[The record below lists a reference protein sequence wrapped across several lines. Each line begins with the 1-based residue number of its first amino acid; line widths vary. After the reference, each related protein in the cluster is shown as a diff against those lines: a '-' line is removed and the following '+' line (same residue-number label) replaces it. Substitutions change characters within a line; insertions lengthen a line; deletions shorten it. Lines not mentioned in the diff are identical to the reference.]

1 MIYLKYIKLLFFNKL
16 RMIKFLTFHN
26 STSVNNIIDSK
37 ISKFL
42 FPLPP
47 NQYQKKIIKRTRKNM

>member
-16 RMIKFLTFHN
+16 RMIKFLTFHT

-47 NQYQKKIIKRTRKNM
+47 NHYQKKIIK

>member
-16 RMIKFLTFHN
+16 RMIKFLTFHT

-47 NQYQKKIIKRTRKNM
+47 NQYQKKIIK